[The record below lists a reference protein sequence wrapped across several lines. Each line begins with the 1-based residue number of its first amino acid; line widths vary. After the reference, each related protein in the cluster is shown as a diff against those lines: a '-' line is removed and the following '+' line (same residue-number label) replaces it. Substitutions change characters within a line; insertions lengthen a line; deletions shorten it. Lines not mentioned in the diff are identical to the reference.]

1 MIVTIA
7 IGGGFSWLVITR
19 ALLIMPAY
27 LFGVWF
33 GARMFALAPKTW
45 FKKVAL
51 VLLMVTG
58 ISVLLA

>member
-1 MIVTIA
+1 
-7 IGGGFSWLVITR
+7 
-19 ALLIMPAY
+19 MPAY